1 MRLSG
6 RPLSGA
12 AAAFVLA
19 WSTAA
24 PALGAEEPTSAE
36 VFDDTAVHELRLEMH
51 GGDWSEL
58 QARYLENTFYPTD
71 VTWNGYTVRNAGVR
85 SRGTGSRDARKPGL
99 RITFDEYVDDQ
110 TFAGLKGL
118 VLDNF
123 RQDPGMMKESLSM
136 ALFARMGLAAPR
148 VSHARV
154 FVNGDYLGLF
164 AVIEPIDKRF
174 LRRTL
179 GEDSGYLYEFEWA
192 GAYRFEWLGADPL
205 RYAGMFESETR
216 ESEPAAQRLSTLVQ
230 MITATTRESTSA
242 WQRTMSR
249 YFDFQRLFAYVA
261 VESFLSDH
269 DGLAGDWGINNFYL
283 YRFADSDRFQFL
295 PWDKDVTFRELDRDV
310 FASLEGQ
317 HLFATAL
324 QFGELRDAYVRA
336 LQRCAAL
343 AAETDA
349 SGRGWLER
357 EVGRHASQIRT
368 AAHADEKKAFSNERF
383 EQEVA
388 WMLTFA
394 RQRAGQI
401 ERQVGR

>member
-1 MRLSG
+1 VRLSC
-6 RPLSGA
+6 RRLSA
-12 AAAFVLA
+12 AATVLVLVC
-19 WSTAA
+19 ST
-24 PALGAEEPTSAE
+24 PALRAQEPTAAE
-36 VFDDTAVHELRLEMH
+36 VFDDSTVHELRLQMH
-51 GGDWSEL
+51 SGDWSAL
-58 QARYLENTFYPTD
+58 QAHYLENTFYPAD
-71 VTWNGYTVRNAGVR
+71 VTWNGHTVRNAGVR

-123 RQDPGMMKESLSM
+123 RQDPGMMKESLAM
-136 ALFARMGLAAPR
+136 ALYARMGLAAPR

-154 FVNGDYLGLF
+154 YVNGDYLGLF

-192 GAYRFEWLGADPL
+192 GDYHFEWLGADPS
-205 RYAGMFESETR
+205 RYAEMFESETR
-216 ESEPAAQRLSTLVQ
+216 ESEPVAQRFATLVQ
-230 MITATTRESTSA
+230 MITAITRASTSS
-242 WQRTMSR
+242 WEPTMGR
-249 YFDFQRLFAYVA
+249 YFDFPQLFAYLA
-261 VESFLSDH
+261 VESFLADH

-283 YRFADSDRFQFL
+283 YRFSASDRFQFL
-295 PWDKDVTFRELDRDV
+295 PWDKDVTFREVDRDV
-310 FASLEGQ
+310 FANLDGL
-317 HLFATAL
+317 HLFSTAL
-324 QFGELRDAYVRA
+324 QFGDLNDAYVRA
-336 LQRCAAL
+336 IKRCAAI

-357 EVGRHASQIRT
+357 EVQRHATQIRA
-368 AAHADEKKAFSNERF
+368 AAHADEKKAFSTERF

-394 RQRAGQI
+394 RQRSGQI